1 MNYKSI
7 LKLKWPHKVP
17 VQFLDDTYNGIVWNS
32 LDQTPNPTKEELDIA
47 INGTTSVV
55 SVNNSDDVIGVF
67 DYLKLY
73 SLDVSRMSGNTL
85 IPFDNTKPTSLEG
98 SLIGS
103 MQINPRKS
111 DSQFV
116 INGSF
121 FVDSSTNNKN
131 IIISVFRDTT
141 CIHVATVN
149 VSSSGRPATLTFN
162 IVDAPVS
169 SSLITYSFRIGA
181 ASSTTWYLNQ
191 GATSINFNGLSKSN
205 ITILEI

>member
-32 LDQTPNPTKEELDIA
+32 LDQTPNPTQEELDDA
-47 INGTTSVV
+47 INDTTSVV
-55 SVNNSDDVIGVF
+55 SVNGSDEIGVS

-73 SLDVSRMSGNTL
+73 SLDVSPMSGNTV
-85 IPFDNTKPTSLEG
+85 IPFDNSRPLIVEG

-103 MQINPRKS
+103 IQVKPKRPNSRFI
-111 DSQFV
+111 

-121 FVDSSTNNKN
+121 FVDSGSNNKN
-131 IIISVFRDTT
+131 IILTIFRDTT
-141 CIHVATVN
+141 CIHATVVN
-149 VSSSGRPATLTFN
+149 VNTSGRPSKASFN
-162 IVDAPVS
+162 IVDIPTTPPT
-169 SSLITYSFRIGA
+169 ITYSFRIGV

-191 GATSINFNGLSKSN
+191 VASSINFNGLTKSN